1 MLELLDDSKRTR
13 NLLKIMRELWIE
25 CNVLRRTAVFLRQ
38 SFADTVS
45 RATLTNAKDKN
56 SKFARSIIPIDIV
69 EALGIKKGSENR
81 INTIEDLVMTFIDR
95 ETMAIQK
102 MDQRLNKIDM
112 QVITG
117 LYSAGKVESLWE
129 NVRFLI
135 LERLTK

>member
-1 MLELLDDSKRTR
+1 MLELLEDSKRTR
-13 NLLKIMRELWIE
+13 NLLKVLRELWIE
-25 CNVLRRTAVFLRQ
+25 CNVLRRIAMFLRQ

-69 EALGIKKGSENR
+69 EALGIKKGSESR

-95 ETMAIQK
+95 ETIAIQK
-102 MDQRLNKIDM
+102 IDQKLNKIDM
-112 QVITG
+112 QVLAG
-117 LYSAGKVESLWE
+117 LQSEGKVEPLWE